1 MGRPLSFTEGV
12 RRHPEIPAPPV
23 STRFWQQRFQPSP
36 PRSLEALLI
45 KLGPFKPPRDAFWFN
60 NDFILT
66 SDQIDQVRQHY
77 RTFVDLAIG
86 ASPLELVRDALKK
99 LGVDVFGHRV
109 GLPDY
114 IIDIVLGNLGVL
126 LVEFL
131 TDSLVLSFIDTFG
144 SGDGRCGGM
153 AFSGY
158 DFYLLDWTVDQ
169 RLGIVPPS
177 EGVLGDYIFGRLL
190 DSIDS
195 NGLKFLEW
203 FTILHLLGTNR
214 FRSAAKDALIAAV
227 AILGGP
233 IGDLFASLIAVVD
246 VFSDLGGPKSL
257 LKKSKDEW
265 PKIKEQLDS
274 QAACPV
280 GLLFRGSTTPFGDHQ
295 ILALDYEDDAS
306 GTLLKVWDNRDL
318 PPDPDPKKGLTQGP
332 NQRILQIDFNSDV
345 LEVDPGSDWQGGVIA
360 GIFLENYSPH
370 RPPDSLHFT
379 GNAGP

>member
-1 MGRPLSFTEGV
+1 
-12 RRHPEIPAPPV
+12 
-23 STRFWQQRFQPSP
+23 
-36 PRSLEALLI
+36 
-45 KLGPFKPPRDAFWFN
+45 
-60 NDFILT
+60 
-66 SDQIDQVRQHY
+66 
-77 RTFVDLAIG
+77 
-86 ASPLELVRDALKK
+86 
-99 LGVDVFGHRV
+99 
-109 GLPDY
+109 
-114 IIDIVLGNLGVL
+114 
-126 LVEFL
+126 
-131 TDSLVLSFIDTFG
+131 
-144 SGDGRCGGM
+144 M

-190 DSIDS
+190 DSINS

-214 FRSAAKDALIAAV
+214 FKSAAKDALIAAV

-257 LKKSKDEW
+257 LKKSKEEW
-265 PKIKEQLDS
+265 PKIKTQLDS

-295 ILALDYEDDAS
+295 ILALNYEDDAG
-306 GTLLKVWDNRDL
+306 GTALIVWDNRDL
-318 PPDPDPKKGLTQGP
+318 LPNPKMAGP

-345 LEVDPGSDWQGGVIA
+345 LEVSPGSDWQGGDIA

-379 GNAGP
+379 GSP